1 MVIFS
6 SEPPFHIPA
15 HATPDALW
23 FSEQQCVIKCLH
35 LIKSHVVYHHLFFP
49 VPNIPVCQQ
58 QQKCLIIS
66 LMLRFS
72 PNKHIFHNTHMTALV
87 KQLPEYNTQLITLK
101 IQLTYLPFKS
111 RDTTKE
117 KPTGTPTKDTLLRH

>member
-1 MVIFS
+1 
-6 SEPPFHIPA
+6 
-15 HATPDALW
+15 
-23 FSEQQCVIKCLH
+23 
-35 LIKSHVVYHHLFFP
+35 
-49 VPNIPVCQQ
+49 
-58 QQKCLIIS
+58 
-66 LMLRFS
+66 
-72 PNKHIFHNTHMTALV
+72 MTALV